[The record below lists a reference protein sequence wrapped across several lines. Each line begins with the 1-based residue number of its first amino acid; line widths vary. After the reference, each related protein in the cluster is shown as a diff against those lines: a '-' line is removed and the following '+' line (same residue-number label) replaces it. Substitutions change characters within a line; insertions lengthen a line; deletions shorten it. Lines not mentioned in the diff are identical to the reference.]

1 MLCKVRIARIST
13 VPFFVFAQLG
23 HQLESLA
30 ALGAEVFGVTSDG
43 PDFDR
48 LLQLRGVQVVKLNMQ
63 RAISPWRDLVSLL
76 RLFVFFRTQRI
87 EIAHST
93 TPKAGL
99 LTAVAA
105 YLAGV
110 PVRLHTFTGQ
120 PWIHMHGLKKMLAQ
134 AGDRLVLRLNTH
146 CFADSVGQMEF
157 LLAQGL
163 ARADQLSVIGAGS
176 LSGVDSQRFDPARFS
191 LQQRESLL
199 ARHGLLPNAPLVLF
213 LGRITVDKG
222 VRELLA
228 AFQSLKTRVANAHL
242 LLVGQF
248 DVDSGVADLNLQQ
261 EIDCVADTHVVG
273 YSNCPEAYIA
283 LADVLCLPS
292 YREGFG
298 TVVIEAAAMGV
309 PTVGT
314 DIYGLSDAVVQ
325 GQTGLLVA
333 PKNAEQLAQSLI
345 HLLQDKPLCR
355 AMGQAARARALDLF
369 DARKVN
375 SLLAHAY
382 VHWLGRVRARP

>member
-1 MLCKVRIARIST
+1 MLRKVRIARVST

-23 HQLESLA
+23 QQLESLA
-30 ALGAEVFGVTSDG
+30 ALGASVFGVTSEG
-43 PDFDR
+43 ADFDR
-48 LLQLRGVQVVKLNMQ
+48 LLQLRDVRMVKLSVR
-63 RAISPWRDLVSLL
+63 RAISPVRDFITLV
-76 RLFVFFRTQRI
+76 RLFLFFKAQRI
-87 EIAHST
+87 EISHST

-99 LTAVAA
+99 LSALAA

-120 PWIHMHGLKKMLAQ
+120 PWIHLHGFKRMVARWS
-134 AGDRLVLRLNTH
+134 DRLVLRLNTH

-163 ARADQLSVIGAGS
+163 ARPDQLSVIGAGS
-176 LSGVDSQRFDPARFS
+176 LSGVDGSRFDPERFS
-191 LQQRESLL
+191 ERDRSVLR
-199 ARHGLLPNAPLVLF
+199 ARHGIPADAPLVLF

-228 AFQSLKTRVANAHL
+228 AFQELKSGVAAAHL

-248 DVDSGVADLNLQQ
+248 DVDSGVADRDLKQAL
-261 EIDCVADTHVVG
+261 DCVADAHVVG
-273 YSNCPEAYIA
+273 YSRCPEAY
-283 LADVLCLPS
+283 LAITDVLCLPS

-309 PTVGT
+309 PTVGS

-325 GQTGLLVA
+325 GQTGLLVP
-333 PKNAEQLAQSLI
+333 PKNVDQLAQALETLLLDKSL
-345 HLLQDKPLCR
+345 R
-355 AMGQAARARALDLF
+355 SAMGQAARARARDLF
-369 DARKVN
+369 DARTVN
-375 SLLAHAY
+375 QLLADAY
-382 VHWLGRVRARP
+382 DHWLRVVRS